1 VKYPAHLPVLLALSA
16 VLFLVNL
23 GATDLWAPD
32 EARFAEVAREM
43 VLGGPGLAA
52 TPGPALCALSAG
64 AFSFGLWGLLLAWR
78 TDGRKMALHLASS
91 AALLMVLTTFAV
103 LPALD
108 ARKSPRPLCEPL
120 RHLAR
125 EGET

>member
-1 VKYPAHLPVLLALSA
+1 MKYPAHLPVLLALSA

-64 AFSFGLWGLLLAWR
+64 VLLRPVGTVARVAHGWAQ
-78 TDGRKMALHLASS
+78 DGVTPGVERGVADGPDHLRGVAS
-91 AALLMVLTTFAV
+91 A
-103 LPALD
+103 
-108 ARKSPRPLCEPL
+108 
-120 RHLAR
+120 
-125 EGET
+125 